1 MTGAIA
7 TWSGG
12 KDSCLAAH
20 QALLAGYDLRYIA
33 NTVARDTGRV
43 RFHGILGD
51 VIRLQSEA
59 IARPLLQQE
68 TDPDR
73 YEREFKNNLR
83 RGLGDG
89 VTSVV
94 FGDIHLQHCFE
105 WASRVCNE
113 LGVELVE
120 PLFGR
125 EPRRVLADFID
136 EGFEAIVV
144 STQAEILGEEWV
156 GRTIDHSF
164 LADITALTDVDP
176 CGENGEYHTLVVDGP
191 LFSRRLE
198 IAEAGRVLRGGYW
211 FLDIRRYGLATLNPD
226 LETQRGMRKRASTEG
241 AINL

>member
-12 KDSCLAAH
+12 KDSCFAAH
-20 QALLAGYDLRYIA
+20 LALLAGYDVRFLA

-59 IARPLLQQE
+59 VGRPLLQQP
-68 TDPDR
+68 TDPGN
-73 YEREFKNNLR
+73 YERGFKDTVR

-89 VTSVV
+89 VSSVV
-94 FGDIHLQHCFE
+94 FGDIHLQPCLE
-105 WASRVCNE
+105 WAKRVCDE

-125 EPRRVLADFID
+125 DPQSVLAEFID
-136 EGFEAIVV
+136 AGFEAIVV
-144 STQAEILGEEWV
+144 STQADILGEEWV
-156 GRTIDHSF
+156 GRTIDRSF
-164 LADITALTDVDP
+164 LADIVARSDADA

-191 LFSRRLE
+191 LFSRRIN
-198 IAEAGRVLRGGYW
+198 IADAGPVLRGGYW
-211 FLDIRRYGLATLNPD
+211 FLDVHDYRLAP
-226 LETQRGMRKRASTEG
+226 RKSRAEELD
-241 AINL
+241 A